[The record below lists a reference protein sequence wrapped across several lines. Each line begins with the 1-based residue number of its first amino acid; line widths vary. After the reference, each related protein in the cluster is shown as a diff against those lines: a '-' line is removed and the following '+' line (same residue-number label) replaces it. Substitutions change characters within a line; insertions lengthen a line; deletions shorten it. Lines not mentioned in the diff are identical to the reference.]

1 VSARHALRILAAY
14 LCLTLIPA
22 MLAARRAGSAG
33 SAESSFLLSAHV
45 AGLGLAVYAARRLG
59 QARGTWVDAALAW
72 LPVVA
77 VPFLYAE
84 LPALMAGIGSTYHD
98 ATVQRWELWLFGGS
112 SPARTFAPA
121 VARATPP
128 AVTLAISEVL
138 HAGYLSFY
146 AIIYLPIVILFARGD
161 RETFGRAI
169 AGLTTIFAATYV
181 VFVLFPVQGPRY
193 LWPAPTAI
201 PDGVFR
207 ALARRVLE
215 GGSSRGTAFPSAHV
229 AVATMQSL
237 FALQWHPPFGVLL
250 SVLTV
255 LLTLGAVYGGYHYA
269 VDVLGGAMVGLA
281 AGFALRRAGTASA
294 P

>member
-1 VSARHALRILAAY
+1 
-14 LCLTLIPA
+14 
-22 MLAARRAGSAG
+22 MLAAGRAGSPG
-33 SAESSFLLSAHV
+33 SSFVLIAHV
-45 AGLGLAVYAARRLG
+45 AGLGVAAYAARRLG
-59 QARGTWVDAALAW
+59 YRDTSGQARGNRVEAALAW

-193 LWPAPTAI
+193 LWPAPSAI
-201 PDGVFR
+201 PDGLFR
-207 ALARRVLE
+207 ALALRVLE

-229 AVATMQSL
+229 AVAAMQSL
-237 FALQWHPPFGVLL
+237 FALQWHRPFGALL

-255 LLTLGAVYGGYHYA
+255 LLALGAVYGGYHYT
-269 VDVLGGAMVGLA
+269 VDVLAGAMVGLA

>member
-1 VSARHALRILAAY
+1 
-14 LCLTLIPA
+14 
-22 MLAARRAGSAG
+22 MLSAG
-33 SAESSFLLSAHV
+33 KSGSPVVLIAHV
-45 AGLGLAVYAARRLG
+45 AGLGVAVYAARRLG
-59 QARGTWVDAALAW
+59 QRNGSAHPRGPFAEAVLAW

-98 ATVQRWELWLFGGS
+98 ATVQRWELGLFGGS

-121 VARATPP
+121 VARVMPP
-128 AVTLAISEVL
+128 AMTLGISEVL

-146 AIIYLPIVILFARGD
+146 AIIYLPVVILFARGD
-161 RETFGRAI
+161 RAKFGRAV
-169 AGLTTIFAATYV
+169 AGLTTIFAVTYV

-201 PDGVFR
+201 PNGLFR
-207 ALARRVLE
+207 ALTLRVLE

-237 FALQWHPPFGVLL
+237 FALQWHRPFGVLL

-255 LLTLGAVYGGYHYA
+255 LLTFGAVFGGYHYA
-269 VDVLGGAMVGLA
+269 VDVLAGAVVGLT
-281 AGFALRRAGTASA
+281 AGFALRRTGMPSA

>member
-1 VSARHALRILAAY
+1 
-14 LCLTLIPA
+14 
-22 MLAARRAGSAG
+22 MLAAGKAGS
-33 SAESSFLLSAHV
+33 SFILVGHV
-45 AGLGLAVYAARRLG
+45 AGLGVAAYAMRRLG
-59 QARGTWVDAALAW
+59 HRDASGRARGTRVEAALAW

-84 LPALMAGIGSTYHD
+84 LPTLMVGMGSTYHD
-98 ATVQRWELWLFGGS
+98 ATVQRWELGLFGGS
-112 SPARTFAPA
+112 SPARTFAPS
-121 VARATPP
+121 VGRATPP

-146 AIIYLPIVILFARGD
+146 AIIYLPIVVLFARGD
-161 RETFGRAI
+161 RDTFGRAL
-169 AGLTTIFAATYV
+169 AGLTTIFGVTYV

-201 PDGVFR
+201 PDGLFR
-207 ALARRVLE
+207 ALALTVLE

-229 AVATMQSL
+229 AIAAMQSL
-237 FALQWHPPFGVLL
+237 FALQWHRPFGVLL
-250 SVLTV
+250 SVLTI

-269 VDVLGGAMVGLA
+269 VDVLAGAVLGLA
-281 AGFALRRAGTASA
+281 AGFALRRTGTASA

>member
-1 VSARHALRILAAY
+1 MSLILVV
-14 LCLTLIPA
+14 
-22 MLAARRAGSAG
+22 
-33 SAESSFLLSAHV
+33 HV
-45 AGLGLAVYAARRLG
+45 AGLGIALYAARRLG
-59 QARGTWVDAALAW
+59 RRDAAEQARGIRVEAALAW

-84 LPALMAGIGSTYHD
+84 LPALMAGIGSTYRD
-98 ATVQRWELWLFGGS
+98 ATVQWWELGLFGGS

-128 AVTLAISEVL
+128 AATLAISELL

-146 AIIYLPIVILFARGD
+146 AFIYLPIVILFARGD
-161 RETFGRAI
+161 RDTFGRAVT
-169 AGLTTIFAATYV
+169 GLTTMFCATYV

-201 PDGVFR
+201 PDGLFR
-207 ALARRVLE
+207 ALTLRVLE

-237 FALQWHPPFGVLL
+237 FALQWHRPFGVLL
-250 SVLTV
+250 SVLTA

-269 VDVLGGAMVGLA
+269 VDVLAGALVGLA